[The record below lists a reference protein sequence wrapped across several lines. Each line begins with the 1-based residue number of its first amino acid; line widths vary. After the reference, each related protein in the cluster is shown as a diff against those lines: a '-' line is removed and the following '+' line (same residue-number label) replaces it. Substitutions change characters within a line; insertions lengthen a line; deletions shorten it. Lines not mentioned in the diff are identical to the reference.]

1 MLMMT
6 AAGSLEKLDCS
17 SDVLTNLASIDLQL
31 VTTDH
36 LYAAQTVVSQCLS
49 DKWWDTTERSAS
61 ALPLG
66 DRIAVRPCVC
76 PTVHPWKH
84 FAQKRRRYQELAH
97 LES

>member
-1 MLMMT
+1 MHLWYFGLAHYLLLSLSNYGILLVPLVFVWFIMLMMT

-49 DKWWDTTERSAS
+49 DKW
-61 ALPLG
+61 
-66 DRIAVRPCVC
+66 
-76 PTVHPWKH
+76 
-84 FAQKRRRYQELAH
+84 
-97 LES
+97 